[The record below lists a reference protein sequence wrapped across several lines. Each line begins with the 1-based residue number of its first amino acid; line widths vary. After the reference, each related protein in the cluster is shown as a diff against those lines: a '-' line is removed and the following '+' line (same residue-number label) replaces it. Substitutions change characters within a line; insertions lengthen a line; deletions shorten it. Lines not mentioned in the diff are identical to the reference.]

1 MKAIF
6 FLFLPLLGSSP
17 SWAGQACDTQSYPMS
32 TPVERFKD
40 NGDGTLTD
48 TQSKLTWMRCS
59 LGQVWTGATCTGAPG
74 SFTWQSAQDE
84 ANKLDHEGG
93 YAQHVDWRVPHIP
106 ELATIAERQC
116 ANPRINLTLFP
127 ATPTVY
133 FWTATTRRGP
143 GMDAFAYA
151 ISFGAEG
158 AKYKSKKEMLNV
170 RLVSG
175 GKPMQEPVQQ
185 R

>member
-1 MKAIF
+1 MKTRL
-6 FLFLPLLGSSP
+6 FLFLLSLGSLPFWSAA
-17 SWAGQACDTQSYPMS
+17 WAEQTCDNQSYPMS

-59 LGQVWTGATCTGAPG
+59 LGQVWSGSTCTGTPATY
-74 SFTWQSAQDE
+74 SWQSAQDA

-93 YAQHVDWRVPHIP
+93 YANHLDWRVPHIP

-116 ANPRINLTLFP
+116 SNPRINLTLFP
-127 ATPTVY
+127 ATPAVY

-143 GMDAFAYA
+143 GMNAFAYI

-158 AKYKSKKEMLNV
+158 AKYMSKEEMLNV

-175 GKPMQEPVQQ
+175 GKPM
-185 R
+185 

>member
-1 MKAIF
+1 MKAKISI
-6 FLFLPLLGSSP
+6 LFLLLLGSSP
-17 SWAGQACDTQSYPMS
+17 VWAEQTCDTQSYPMS

-59 LGQVWTGATCTGAPG
+59 LGQVWTGKTCTGKA
-74 SFTWQSAQDE
+74 SVYTWQSAQD
-84 ANKLDHEGG
+84 AASKLDHDGG
-93 YAQHVDWRVPHIP
+93 YADRQDWRVPHIP
-106 ELATIAERQC
+106 ELAMIAERQC
-116 ANPRINLTLFP
+116 TNPRINLTLFP
-127 ATPTVY
+127 ATPAVY

-143 GMDAFAYA
+143 GMDAFAYV

-158 AKYKSKKEMLNV
+158 AKYKSKEETLNV

-175 GKPMQEPVQQ
+175 GKPM
-185 R
+185 

>member
-1 MKAIF
+1 MKTRL
-6 FLFLPLLGSSP
+6 FLFLLLLGSSP
-17 SWAGQACDTQSYPMS
+17 VWSPAWAEQTCDTQSYPMS
-32 TPVERFKD
+32 APVERFKD

-48 TQSKLTWMRCS
+48 IQSKLTWMRCS
-59 LGQVWTGATCTGAPG
+59 LGQVWTGTTCTGTP
-74 SFTWQSAQDE
+74 SSHTWQSAQDA

-93 YAQHVDWRVPHIP
+93 YANHLDWRVPHIP

-127 ATPTVY
+127 ATPAVY

-143 GMDAFAYA
+143 GMDAFAYV

-158 AKYKSKKEMLNV
+158 AKYKSKEEKLNV

-175 GKPMQEPVQQ
+175 GKPM
-185 R
+185 